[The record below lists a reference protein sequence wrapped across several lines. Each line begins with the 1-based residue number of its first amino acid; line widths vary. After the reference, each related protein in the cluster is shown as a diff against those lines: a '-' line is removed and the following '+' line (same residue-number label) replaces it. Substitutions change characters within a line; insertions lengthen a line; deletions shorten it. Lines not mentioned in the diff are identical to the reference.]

1 MEAMPPAWRDYTGPV
16 SLADGPPPVVATN
29 RSDTV
34 AVVAA
39 VVAAGLGAALL
50 TTAQP
55 TGLDAA
61 DAFWSLVL
69 GAVVAI
75 FGATARRWTWFLPAG
90 AAAVLGGDRVAMA
103 CAAVAIAIAF
113 VSVLRDTRGR
123 AWGALACG
131 VGVIALL
138 RVDPV
143 GFHGL
148 SALVTGVAV
157 APILVS
163 GYNHADRRAQALTRK
178 LALLATV
185 VIGLM
190 LAGAALG
197 AFSAMDSLVD
207 GARAIDGGLEAA
219 HQADGDAA
227 ATQLSR
233 AARSLASADSTLSS
247 WFVAPARTLPI
258 VGPNLSAVGE
268 LSAEGSEV
276 ADVTSRAATEADI
289 DTLTFVGG
297 RLDPVAVGNMAP
309 PLRSVKAALDR
320 MDATL
325 DDVRSPWLLGP
336 LVSRIDR
343 LAAQVAEA
351 QPEADAAMT
360 AVDVGPTLLGS
371 GGSARYLVLFTTPV
385 EARGRTGFPGNYAEL
400 LVTDGKLSMP
410 RFGRIAEL
418 EQGGAPPGQRVITE
432 PEDYLARY
440 GRFDVG
446 GTWQN
451 ITMSPDFGTIASV
464 AAQLYPQSGG
474 QPVNGVLSV
483 DPEGLAAVMHFT
495 GAIDVPGLPEQ
506 LTQDNTA
513 RFLMLDQ
520 YVQFADQTQRRV
532 DLLETV
538 ARTTFDR
545 LTSADLGS
553 PREVSDVLDPAVDGG
568 HIKFAAVDPDI
579 ARQLV
584 DSGVT
589 GRMPPFDRS
598 DDLVTVTTANAGGSK
613 IDLFLHRTEQY
624 SVRWDPETGQ
634 VSSTLKVTLENTAPA
649 SGLPNYVIGNLVG
662 LPRGTNRSFVSI
674 YSPFD
679 LAASRVGGQPAPV
692 QSERE
697 AAYHVYSTF
706 VDIPPGAS
714 VDIELDLTGSLEG
727 RDYRLELPAQPFATA
742 DAMAVTVQTTGGEEI
757 VSRQAEVAGDTATW
771 LTTLDVGRVLTVAA
785 PG

>member
-1 MEAMPPAWRDYTGPV
+1 M
-16 SLADGPPPVVATN
+16 SLAAGWRPLFATR
-29 RSDTV
+29 RSRTV
-34 AVVAA
+34 AFGAA
-39 VVAAGLGAALL
+39 IVAAGLGAALL
-50 TTAQP
+50 TTAHP
-55 TGLDAA
+55 TGLDTA

-69 GAVVAI
+69 AAVVAT

-90 AAAVLGGDRVAMA
+90 AAAVLGGDLVAVA
-103 CAAVAIAIAF
+103 CAALAIAIAL
-113 VSVLRDTRGR
+113 VSVLRDTRSR
-123 AWGALACG
+123 ARGALVCG
-131 VGVIALL
+131 LGVIALL
-138 RVDPV
+138 RVGPV

-148 SALVTGVAV
+148 SALVTAVAI

-163 GYNHADRRAQALTRK
+163 GYNHADGRAQARARK
-178 LALLATV
+178 LALLAAGV
-185 VIGLM
+185 VGLM

-197 AFSAMDSLVD
+197 VISVLSPLTD

-219 HQADGDAA
+219 RQADDDTA
-227 ATQLSR
+227 ATRLSL
-233 AARSLASADSTLSS
+233 AARSLATADSTLSN
-247 WFVAPARTLPI
+247 WFVAPARALPI
-258 VGPNLSAVGE
+258 VGPNLSAVGQ
-268 LSAEGSEV
+268 LSAHGSEV
-276 ADVTSRAATEADI
+276 ADVTSQAATQADI
-289 DTLTFVGG
+289 DTLSFVGG
-297 RLDPVAVGNMAP
+297 RIDPAAVANMAE
-309 PLRSVKAALDR
+309 PLRSVQGALAR
-320 MDATL
+320 LDATL
-325 DDVRSPWLLGP
+325 DEVRSPWLLRP
-336 LVSRIDR
+336 VVSRIDR
-343 LAAQVAEA
+343 FEAEVAEA
-351 QPEADAAMT
+351 RPEADAART

-410 RFGRIAEL
+410 RFGRISEL
-418 EQGGAPPGQRVITE
+418 EQGGTPPEERVITE
-432 PEDYLARY
+432 PADYLARY
-440 GRFDVG
+440 GRFDVR

-451 ITMSPDFGTIASV
+451 ITMSPDFETIASV

-483 DPEGLAAVMHFT
+483 DPEGLAALMRLT

-553 PREVSDVLDPAVDGG
+553 PRELSDVLDPVVDGG
-568 HIKFAAVDPDI
+568 HIQFAAVDPDI
-579 ARQLV
+579 AGQLV

-589 GRMPPFDRS
+589 GRMPPFDRG

-649 SGLPNYVIGNLVG
+649 GGLPNYVIGNLVG

-692 QSERE
+692 QSELE
-697 AAYHVYSTF
+697 ADYHVYSTF

-727 RDYRLELPAQPFATA
+727 RDYRLEMPAQPFATA

-785 PG
+785 PD

>member
-1 MEAMPPAWRDYTGPV
+1 METSPAWREFTAPV
-16 SLADGPPPVVATN
+16 SLDDVPPPPVATD
-29 RSDTV
+29 RSDSL
-34 AVVAA
+34 ALVAA
-39 VVAAGLGAALL
+39 VVATGLGAALL

-61 DAFWSLVL
+61 DAFWSLLL
-69 GAVVAI
+69 GALVAI

-113 VSVLRDTRGR
+113 VSVLRDTRSR
-123 AWGALACG
+123 AWGALVCG
-131 VGVIALL
+131 LGVIALL

-148 SALVTGVAV
+148 SALVTAVAV

-163 GYNHADRRAQALTRK
+163 GYNHADGRAQAFTRK
-178 LALLATV
+178 LALLATG

-190 LAGAALG
+190 LAGAAFG

-219 HQADGDAA
+219 HQANDDAA
-227 ATQLSR
+227 ASQLST
-233 AARSLASADSTLSS
+233 AAQSLASTDSTLSS

-258 VGPNLSAVGE
+258 VGPNLSAVRD
-268 LSAEGSEV
+268 LSAEGSVV
-276 ADVTSRAATEADI
+276 AEVTSRAATEADI
-289 DTLTFVGG
+289 DTLSFVGG
-297 RLDPVAVGNMAP
+297 RIDPVAVGNMAA
-309 PLRSVKAALDR
+309 PLRSVKGALDR

-325 DDVRSPWLLGP
+325 DDVRSPWLLAP

-343 LAAQVAEA
+343 LQGQVAEA

-360 AVDVGPTLLGS
+360 AVDVGPTLLGA

-410 RFGRIAEL
+410 RFGRLAEL
-418 EQGGAPPGQRVITE
+418 EQGGTPPEQRVLSQ

-440 GRFDVG
+440 GRFDVA

-451 ITMSPDFGTIASV
+451 ITMSPDFETVASV
-464 AAQLYPQSGG
+464 AAELYPQSGG

-483 DPEGLAAVMHFT
+483 DPEGLAALMDLT
-495 GAIDVPGLPEQ
+495 GAIGVPGLPEQ
-506 LTQDNTA
+506 LTPDNTA
-513 RFLMLDQ
+513 KFLMLDQ
-520 YVQFADQTQRRV
+520 YVQFADQTQQRA

-545 LTSADLGS
+545 LTSADLAGG
-553 PREVSDVLDPAVDGG
+553 PRRISEVLDPAVDGG
-568 HIKFAAVDPDI
+568 HLQFAAVDPDI
-579 ARQLV
+579 TRELA
-584 DSGVT
+584 DPGVT
-589 GRMPPFDRS
+589 GGMPSNRA
-598 DDLVTVTTANAGGSK
+598 DDLVTLTSSNAGGAK
-613 IDLFLHRTEQY
+613 IDLFRPRTEQY
-624 SVRWDPETGQ
+624 SVRWDPDSGQ
-634 VSSTLKVTLENTAPA
+634 VSSTLTVTLENTAPA
-649 SGLPNYVIGNLVG
+649 SGLPGYVVGNVVG
-662 LPRGTNRSFVSI
+662 LPRGTNRSFVSV
-674 YSPFD
+674 YSPFE

-692 QSERE
+692 QSELE
-697 AAYHVYSTF
+697 GGYHVYSTF

-714 VDIELDLTGSLEG
+714 VVIELDLTGSVEG

-742 DAMAVTVQTTGGEEI
+742 DAVAVTVQTADGQEV
-757 VSRQAEVAGDTATW
+757 VSRRAEVDGDTATW
-771 LTTLDVGRVLTVAA
+771 LTTLDRERVLRVAA
-785 PG
+785 PD